1 MFVVLGLLVSL
12 DQLTLNA
19 VQTIEPELRQTFHI
33 SSGAVV
39 FIASAS
45 SLFYALGAIP
55 MGWLADRMKR
65 VPIVGVATLVAAL
78 FTFLSGLAGSAFVLF
93 WALCL
98 TGVAKANN
106 LAVHQPLLA
115 DNYPIGIRARMSAA
129 MNIGQQ
135 VLGNLSP
142 VVVGRDRDLGRRG
155 RGLALGLLRARHPGR
170 GHCVRRVLACG
181 SPHAGST
188 RRKTSSARSSKTRTP
203 PSLRWKRPSRA

>member
-1 MFVVLGLLVSL
+1 MFVILGLLVSL

-33 SSGAVV
+33 SNGAVV
-39 FIASAS
+39 FITAAS
-45 SLFYALGAIP
+45 SLFYALGAVP
-55 MGWLADRMKR
+55 MGWLADRTKR
-65 VPIVGVATLVAAL
+65 IPIVGVATLAAAL

-106 LAVHQPLLA
+106 IAVHQPLLA

-129 MNIGQQ
+129 INIGKQ

-142 VVVGRDRDLGRRG
+142 VVVGAIATWAGGVEGWRWAFFVLGIP
-155 RGLALGLLRARHPGR
+155 ARSWRSPCSSCTNHP
-170 GHCVRRVLACG
+170 A
-181 SPHAGST
+181 AST
-188 RRKTSSARSSKTRTP
+188 RSRTCWARSSRTRT
-203 PSLRWKRPSRA
+203 RPSRRWKPRSPA